1 MKLLEATA
9 KSLLAEGGLRVP
21 VGELA
26 SSAADAAAIAERLG
40 PCVVK
45 AQVPAGGRGK
55 AGGVVLCTTPAEAE
69 VATSTLIGTLLGDH
83 RVDEVLV
90 EQQIDIDTELYLA
103 FMIDTSAGMPMVVF
117 NQEGGVDI
125 EDNLGSL
132 ERRHLTPGAAIGS
145 DMLDSVC
152 HGLGVDGLDVRA
164 AIEGLH
170 KVFTSTKATLV
181 EVNPLVVASDAS
193 IIALD
198 AKIETDDSAP
208 RVVDEVADDAGEL
221 TPLEQEA
228 AEKGLRLIELGGNV
242 AILANG
248 AGLTMTTMDA
258 VAHHGGQ
265 PANFLEIGGDAYTR
279 AESALDLTLRQT
291 GVGSLVVNFCGAFA
305 RCDVM
310 TEGVVNAWLALSP
323 DIEVF
328 FSIHGTGQ
336 DEARAMVREQL
347 GIEQYES
354 MDDAIIAAVSSAR
367 LREHA
372 TQDGDEL

>member
-9 KSLLAEGGLRVP
+9 KSILAQGGVAVP
-21 VGELA
+21 TGERT
-26 SSAADAAAIAERLG
+26 SSAASAAAIADTLG

-55 AGGVVLCTTPAEAE
+55 AGGVVLCETPSEAE
-69 VATSTLIGTLLGDH
+69 SAASKLIGTLLGDH

-90 EQQIDIDTELYLA
+90 EQQIDIDRELYLA
-103 FMIDTSAGMPMVVF
+103 FMIDTTAGVPMAVF
-117 NQEGGVDI
+117 SPLGGVDI
-125 EDNLGSL
+125 EDNLESL
-132 ERRHLTPGAAIGS
+132 ERHHLTPAS
-145 DMLDSVC
+145 PVDDDSLAVVC
-152 HGLGVDGLDVRA
+152 RGLGIAELASRTTVER
-164 AIEGLH
+164 LH
-170 KVFTSTKATLV
+170 EVFTTTKATLV
-181 EVNPLVVASDAS
+181 EVNPLVVTADGS
-193 IIALD
+193 IVAID

-208 RVVDEVADDAGEL
+208 PVVAEVEGDAGQQ
-221 TPLEQEA
+221 TSLETEA

-265 PANFLEIGGDAYTR
+265 PANFLEIGGDAYTL
-279 AESALDLTLRQT
+279 AEPALDLTLRQE

-310 TEGVVNAWLALSP
+310 TEGVVNAWLALDP

-347 GIEQYES
+347 GIEPYES
-354 MDDAIIAAVSSAR
+354 MDDAIVAAIASAR
-367 LREHA
+367 SRLGAQHGEV
-372 TQDGDEL
+372 DL